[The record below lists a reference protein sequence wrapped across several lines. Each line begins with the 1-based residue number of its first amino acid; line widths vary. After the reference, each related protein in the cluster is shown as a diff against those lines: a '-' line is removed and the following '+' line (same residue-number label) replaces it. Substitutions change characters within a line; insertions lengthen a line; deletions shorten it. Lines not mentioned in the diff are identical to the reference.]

1 MAAIS
6 AKLVKELR
14 ELTGAGILDCK
25 KALEATEGN
34 IEEAAKWLREK
45 GIASASKKAGRI
57 AAEGLT
63 NVLVEGNRA
72 VILEVNSE
80 TDFVAKNEQFLSLI
94 NSISEAIITNG
105 PKTDEEVLSLEV
117 DGVTVND
124 LIINA
129 TATIGEKITFRRFA
143 LIEKTDDQVFGAYK
157 HMGGTIS
164 AIALLEGGD
173 ADFAR
178 DIAMQVASMNPTYV
192 SMKDIPE
199 EITEAEKNVQIEI
212 VKNDP
217 ELSTKPEKVIEGI
230 IRGRVSKTLQDISLN
245 DQIFFKDG
253 SSKVSA
259 VLKQANATVIEF
271 ARFAVGE
278 GIEKREENFAEE
290 VAKAS
295 QV

>member
-1 MAAIS
+1 MAIS

-45 GIASASKKAGRI
+45 GIASAGKKAGRI

-63 NVLVEGNRA
+63 NVLVDGNRA

-80 TDFVAKNEQFLSLI
+80 TDFVAKNDLFLNLI
-94 NSISEAIITNG
+94 NTISEAIINNN
-105 PKTDEEVLSLEV
+105 PKTNEEVLALEV
-117 DGVTVND
+117 DGASLND
-124 LIINA
+124 LVINA

-143 LIEKTDDQVFGAYK
+143 LIEKTDAQVFGAYK

-164 AIALLEGGD
+164 SIALLEGGD
-173 ADFAR
+173 ADLAR
-178 DIAMQVASMNPTYV
+178 DMAMQVASMNPTYV
-192 SMKDIPE
+192 SMNDIPA

-259 VLKQANATVIEF
+259 VLKQANATVVEF
-271 ARFAVGE
+271 VRFAVGE

-295 QV
+295 KV

>member
-1 MAAIS
+1 M
-6 AKLVKELR
+6 
-14 ELTGAGILDCK
+14 
-25 KALEATEGN
+25 EASVT
-34 IEEAAKWLREK
+34 WLRER
-45 GIASASKKAGRI
+45 GIAKAVKKEGVV
-57 AAEGLT
+57 AAEGLCSYAID
-63 NVLVEGNRA
+63 GNKC
-72 VILEVNSE
+72 VTFELNSQ
-80 TDFVAKNEQFLSLI
+80 TDFVAQNAKFIDLI
-94 NSISEAIITNG
+94 NNVGKFIVASKATNTEEALECDANG
-105 PKTDEEVLSLEV
+105 KTLATFILEAS
-117 DGVTVND
+117 GV
-124 LIINA
+124 
-129 TATIGEKITFRRFA
+129 IGEKISLRRVSVINKQA
-143 LIEKTDDQVFGAYK
+143 DQVFGAYK

-164 AIALLEGGD
+164 SIALLEGGD
-173 ADFAR
+173 ADLAR
-178 DIAMQVASMNPTYV
+178 DMAMQVASMNPTYV
-192 SMKDIPE
+192 SMNDIPA

-259 VLKQANATVIEF
+259 VLKQANATVVEF
-271 ARFAVGE
+271 VRFAVGE